1 MLYIGYDWR
10 VVGLL
15 LLFISNNEFIA
26 NDRDV
31 RYAPTVDLR
40 ERLLGVESA
49 LKIGCLGSLVDAER
63 IIHTL

>member
-1 MLYIGYDWR
+1 MLLA
-10 VVGLL
+10 V
-15 LLFISNNEFIA
+15 ISNDEFIA

-31 RYAPTVDLR
+31 CYTLTVDLR

-49 LKIGCLGSLVDAER
+49 LKIGCLGSLVAAER